1 MPNTSSVLDLVDA
14 VYLMSILA
22 DQPRWIDRYIDYFGG
37 GAGDLRG
44 GKAGRSVASD
54 ARPRTPGRLRCLTVN
69 DTQSPDLAR
78 AGAPRVDHRSA
89 NRAGGFKAPWSLSHA
104 ALLAE
109 E

>member
-44 GKAGRSVASD
+44 GKAGCSVASD
-54 ARPRTPGRLRCLTVN
+54 ARPRTPGPGSGVSPSMTLRRS
-69 DTQSPDLAR
+69 DDDSAALAR
-78 AGAPRVDHRSA
+78 DRFADT
-89 NRAGGFKAPWSLSHA
+89 GGGRDR
-104 ALLAE
+104 
-109 E
+109 